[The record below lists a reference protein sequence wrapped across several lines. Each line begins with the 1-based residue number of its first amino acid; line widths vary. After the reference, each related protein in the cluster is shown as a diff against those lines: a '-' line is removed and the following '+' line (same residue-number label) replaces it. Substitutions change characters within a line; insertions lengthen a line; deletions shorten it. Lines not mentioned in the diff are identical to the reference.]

1 MLRFLI
7 ENPTRID
14 KNTVE
19 EVLRQN
25 VFLYSYLSTLFAAWL
40 WQKML
45 KFKGCRHVYHPEK

>member
-14 KNTVE
+14 KNIVE
-19 EVLRQN
+19 EVPRQN
-25 VFLYSYLSTLFAAWL
+25 VFLYSYLSILFAAWL